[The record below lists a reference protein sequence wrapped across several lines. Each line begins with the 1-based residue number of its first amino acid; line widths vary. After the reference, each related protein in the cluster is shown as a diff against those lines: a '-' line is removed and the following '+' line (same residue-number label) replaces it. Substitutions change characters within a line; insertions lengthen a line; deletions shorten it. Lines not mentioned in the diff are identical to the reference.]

1 MNKLLPAVLV
11 LLVLFSC
18 QRREVETYQFHSPFM
33 QGDITWVESLLTN
46 MTVEQKVGQLIFLN
60 TKIDSTAQEDSL
72 FKWVHREQIG
82 GLMMK
87 GMEVENFIRIVDTIQ
102 QVSKRPLF
110 IAADQESVLQNFFSD
125 TYQFPNKASLAAI
138 RSDSLKNVLQAY
150 LINQYR
156 AMGINFT
163 FSPSVN
169 EFCYKRNE
177 KMKGAVFNDKVR
189 LLQNAVEYM
198 DALQKEKIF
207 CAATTFDQFIYVD
220 NDTTNLQESLL
231 FPSKLLTLSGLSGFL
246 IDDRIL
252 QIDTLAKLQTHF
264 LKQYLN
270 QHVEFHGMLM
280 GRLTPEI
287 TIDKLLHT
295 GADVFIVEN
304 DVDGVSKYLT
314 RFIKEGLMSEKVLN
328 EKVAKVLLAK
338 RWIGIDKKPKKLERA
353 FAAESVLD
361 RKYRYLRHKLFKQ
374 TLTLVNN
381 NDDLLPFSYTH
392 ARKFQLLHVGNKE
405 LDEFQSYFSKYAL
418 YSKQLIR
425 PDSNGVIAPLK
436 VSKYKNA
443 TVIITLDEQKLD
455 SETNLDWIHSVND
468 LSRKTKTVVV
478 NFGDARN
485 FAHFDTTVTMVQ
497 LYETNKLNESFAAQ
511 LLFGSIAASGSLPYA
526 IDHRFVNGHNIVTP
540 IIRMEFAQPEE
551 VGIAPEKLVGI
562 NAIAKSAIAKGAMP
576 GCQVAVVK
584 DGKMIYSE
592 AFGHHTYRNN
602 QLVKKTDLY
611 DIASI
616 TKVAA
621 TTLAAMK
628 LNGENKFSINDKL
641 IKHVDCGTDSKL
653 KNITFK
659 KLMAHNSGLQ
669 PHMPITE
676 YVFKEYATDTECNYF
691 FCKQKQGDYSLQIA
705 DSMFID
711 KNFVDTIW
719 RDVYDIKLKRKRK
732 KFQYS
737 DVNLNLVFKMVENV
751 SKKPIDEYVKTH
763 FYNPLGL
770 RRLMYNPLKRYRPKD
785 IVPTQDDATWRKQL
799 LRGYVHDEGAALM
812 GGVAGNA
819 GLFSNAEDLAVLFQ
833 MMLNGGEYGG
843 KRYLKSESI
852 DLFTS
857 KKWGNHRGLGFDIKR
872 SGNKSASSKASNST
886 YGHTGF
892 TGACV
897 WVDPK
902 EDLIFIFLSNRIHP
916 DMDNT
921 KLYKEKVRKRMHT
934 VIYDALGTYTDPDWA
949 STVKTNSKLAVK

>member
-1 MNKLLPAVLV
+1 MYKLFPAVLV

-33 QGDITWVESLLTN
+33 QGDIKWVDSLLTN
-46 MTVEQKVGQLIFLN
+46 MTIEEKVGQLVFLDS
-60 TKIDSTAQEDSL
+60 KIDSTAQEDSL
-72 FKWVHREQIG
+72 FKWVHRNQIG

-87 GMEVENFIRIVDTIQ
+87 GMEVENFIRLVDTIQ
-102 QVSKRPLF
+102 QVAKRPLF

-125 TYQFPNKASLAAI
+125 TYHFPNKASLAAI
-138 RSDSLKNVLQAY
+138 RSDSLKNVLQRY

-156 AMGINFT
+156 IMGINFT
-163 FSPSVN
+163 FSPTIN
-169 EFCYKRNE
+169 EFCYKKNE
-177 KMKGAVFNDKVR
+177 PLSGAVYNDKVR
-189 LLQNAVEYM
+189 LLQDAVSYLN
-198 DALQKEKIF
+198 ALQKEKIF
-207 CAATTFDQFIYVD
+207 CAATTFDQFIYID

-246 IDDRIL
+246 IDDEIL

-270 QHVEFHGMLM
+270 QHVEFHGLLM
-280 GRLTPEI
+280 GRLSSEN

-295 GADVFIVEN
+295 GADVFIATNE
-304 DVDGVSKYLT
+304 VSNVTDYLV
-314 RFIKEGLMSEKVLN
+314 RFVKEGLMSEKVLN

-338 RWIGIDKKPKKLERA
+338 KWVGIQNKPKKMERED
-353 FAAESVLD
+353 AAESVID

-374 TLTLVNN
+374 TLTLVHNHK
-381 NDDLLPFSYTH
+381 DLLPFSYTH
-392 ARKFQLLHVGNKE
+392 ARKFQLLHIGKNE
-405 LDEFQSYFSKYAL
+405 LDDFQSYFSKYAL

-425 PDSNGVIAPLK
+425 PDSNGVITPLK

-443 TVIITLDEQKLD
+443 TVIITLDDEKLD
-455 SETNLDWIHSVND
+455 QESNKDWIKSVNE
-468 LSRKTKTVVV
+468 LSQKTKTVLI

-497 LYETNKLNESFAAQ
+497 LYERNEVNESFAAQ
-511 LLFGSIAASGSLPYA
+511 LLFGSIAAKGSLPYA
-526 IDHRFVNGHNIVTP
+526 IDHRFESGHSVQTP
-540 IIRMEFAQPEE
+540 IIRMEYAEPEE
-551 VGIAPEKLVGI
+551 VGMAPEKLVGI

-584 DGKMIYSE
+584 DGKMVYSE

-628 LNGENKFSINDKL
+628 LNGENKWSINDKL
-641 IKHVDCGTDSKL
+641 IKHVECGTDSKL
-653 KNITFK
+653 KNITYK
-659 KLMAHNSGLQ
+659 KLLTHSSGLQ

-676 YVFKEYATDTECNYF
+676 YVFKEYATDTECDYY
-691 FCKQKQGDYSLQIA
+691 FCKQKQGDYSLQVA

-711 KNFVDTIW
+711 KNYVDSIW
-719 RDVYDIKLKRKRK
+719 QDVYEIKLKRKRK

-751 SKKPIDEYVKTH
+751 SKKPIDEYLATN

-770 RRLMYNPLKRYRPKD
+770 RRLMYTPLKRYQPKD

-799 LRGYVHDEGAALM
+799 LRGFVHDEGAALM

-857 KKWGNHRGLGFDIKR
+857 KKWGNHRGLGFDVKR

-934 VIYDALGTYTDPDWA
+934 VVYDALNSYTDPDWA
-949 STVKTNSKLAVK
+949 STVKINSTLAVK

>member
-1 MNKLLPAVLV
+1 MYKLLPAVLV

-18 QRREVETYQFHSPFM
+18 QRREIETYQFHAPFM
-33 QGDITWVESLLTN
+33 QGDIKWVDSLLTN
-46 MTVEQKVGQLIFLN
+46 MTIEEKVGQLVFLN

-72 FKWVHREQIG
+72 FKWVHQQQIG

-87 GMEVENFIRIVDTIQ
+87 GLEVDNFIRLVDTIQ
-102 QVSKRPLF
+102 QLAKRPLF

-125 TYQFPNKASLAAI
+125 TYQFPNKASLGAI
-138 RSDSLKNVLQAY
+138 RSDSLKNALQRY
-150 LINQYR
+150 LIKQYD
-156 AMGINFT
+156 AMGINFS
-163 FSPSVN
+163 FSPTIN
-169 EFCYKRNE
+169 DFCYKRDE
-177 KMKGAVFNDKVR
+177 RMKGAIFNDKVR
-189 LLQNAVEYM
+189 LLQDAVGYM

-207 CAATTFDQFIYVD
+207 CAGSTFDQFIYVD

-246 IDDRIL
+246 IDDGIL
-252 QIDTLAKLQTHF
+252 QIDTLAQLQTHF

-270 QHVEFHGMLM
+270 QHVEFHGLLM

-295 GADVFIVEN
+295 GADVFIVEEKVS
-304 DVDGVSKYLT
+304 DVTNYLI
-314 RFIKEGLMSEKVLN
+314 RFVKEGLMSDKVLN

-338 RWIGIDKKPKKLERA
+338 KWIGIDKVPQKLDKQI
-353 FAAESVLD
+353 AAESVLN
-361 RKYRYLRHKLFKQ
+361 RKYRFLRHNLFKQ
-374 TLTLVNN
+374 SLTMVHNHK
-381 NDDLLPFSYTH
+381 DLLPFSYTH
-392 ARKFQLLHVGNKE
+392 ARKFQLLHVGQKE

-418 YSKQLIR
+418 YSKSLIQ
-425 PDSNGVIAPLK
+425 PDSNGLIAPLK
-436 VSKYKNA
+436 LSKYKNA
-443 TVIITLDEQKLD
+443 TVIITIDEQQLD
-455 SETNLDWIHSVND
+455 AETNLDWIHSVNE
-468 LSRKTKTVVV
+468 LSKKAKTVVV

-485 FAHFDTTVTMVQ
+485 FANFDTTVTMVQ
-497 LYETNKLNESFAAQ
+497 LYETNKLNQSFAAQ
-511 LLFGSIAASGSLPYA
+511 LLFGSIAAQGSLPYA
-526 IDHRFVNGHNIVTP
+526 IDHRFLNGHSVSTP
-540 IIRMEFAQPEE
+540 ITRMAYAEPEE

-576 GCQVAVVK
+576 GCQVVVVK

-592 AFGHHTYRNN
+592 AFGHHTYRKN
-602 QLVKKTDLY
+602 QLVKNTDIY

-628 LNGENKFSINDKL
+628 LNGENKWSINDKL

-659 KLMAHNSGLQ
+659 KLLSHSSGLQ

-676 YVFKEYATDTECNYF
+676 YVFKEYATDTECDYY
-691 FCKQKQGDYSLQIA
+691 FCKQKQGDYSLQVA

-711 KNFVDTIW
+711 KSYVDTIW
-719 RDVYDIKLKRKRK
+719 RDVFDIKIKRKRK

-751 SKKPIDEYVKTH
+751 SKKPIDEYVATN

-770 RRLMYNPLKRYRPKD
+770 RRLMYKPLKRYQPKD

-799 LRGYVHDEGAALM
+799 LRGHVHDEGAALM

-833 MMLNGGEYGG
+833 MMLNGGKYGG
-843 KRYLKSESI
+843 KQYLKSESI

-872 SGNKSASSKASNST
+872 SGNKSTSSKASNST

-902 EDLIFIFLSNRIHP
+902 KDLIFIFLSNRIHP
-916 DMDNT
+916 DMNNS

-934 VIYDALGTYTDPDWA
+934 VIYDALGSYTDPDWA
-949 STVKTNSKLAVK
+949 STVKTGTKLAVK